1 MVDEPRRSS
10 RRCPSCGSSL
20 EAASGRCSV
29 CGERAWRFP
38 RQGILVES
46 GLVVAAVLVLVGGL
60 LWLRQRGA
68 APAREDVLRVEA
80 LVDQQPTDMPTFT
93 AAAPATETAV
103 PNTPFPATAT
113 PLPETIT
120 HVVKSGDTLYGIAIE
135 YGVSLDTIVTSNQLP
150 NSHSLSIG
158 QELLIPVNPSSAQA
172 AIEPPADEASG
183 GEAVPEIALDED
195 EGEGDT
201 AAFAQAEVLTVRDAV
216 VYRVQPGDTLLGI
229 AITHDTPIE
238 TLRERNGF
246 GKDDPELSIGQEIL
260 IRPAEEATTTP
271 PPAQA
276 TVPSTLAEADRPVV
290 AEDAGTTLYP
300 APRLLSPG
308 NGQFV
313 GEEAPLLRW
322 ASVGVLA
329 DDVYYVVSL
338 RDVSAPAGAALPD
351 SVSQSD
357 TVDSIGA
364 TALGQRG
371 DAEDSEFYWILSNAT
386 ALRLPPS
393 FRPAFG
399 STRSLEWTVTVR
411 RRSASLI
418 GKSAGEVL
426 STARNAQVW
435 TFTWAPGAQPEAD
448 ATE

>member
-1 MVDEPRRSS
+1 MVDEQRRSS
-10 RRCPSCGSSL
+10 RRCPACGSSL

-46 GLVVAAVLVLVGGL
+46 GFVVAAVLVLVGGI
-60 LWLRQRGA
+60 LWLRGRGA

-80 LVDQQPTDMPTFT
+80 LVHEQPTDMPTFT
-93 AAAPATETAV
+93 AAAPATETAE
-103 PNTPFPATAT
+103 PNTPFPPTAT

-120 HVVKSGDTLYGIAIE
+120 HVIKSGDTLYGIAIE
-135 YGVSLDTIVTSNQLP
+135 YGVSLDTIVATNQLP

-158 QELLIPVNPSSAQA
+158 QELLIPVNPAAAQA
-172 AIEPPADEASG
+172 AIEPPAEEASG
-183 GEAVPEIALDED
+183 GEAPPDVALDPD

-201 AAFAQAEVLTVRDAV
+201 ASLAAAEVLTVRDAV

-229 AITHDTPIE
+229 AITHDLPLE
-238 TLRERNGF
+238 TLREQNGF

-276 TVPSTLAEADRPVV
+276 TVPSTLAEANRPVV
-290 AEDAGTTLYP
+290 AEDAGMTLYP

-308 NGQFV
+308 NGQLV
-313 GEEAPLLRW
+313 GEEEIPLLRW

-338 RDVSAPAGAALPD
+338 RDVSAPPGSEIPNSSSGKDD
-351 SVSQSD
+351 S
-357 TVDSIGA
+357 TSIGG

-371 DAEDSEFYWILSNAT
+371 DAEGSEFYWILSNAT

-399 STRSLEWTVTVR
+399 STRSLEWSVTVR

-418 GKSAGEVL
+418 GKRDGEIL

-435 TFTWAPGAQPEAD
+435 TFNWAPGSQPD
-448 ATE
+448 GATE